1 MNEKKR
7 IIAKHFNATASAEEN
22 NVSAKF
28 GSNHEDYLLSHPYKF
43 IEEIISEHN
52 NKKLKIL
59 DYCCGTGIFS
69 IFPALQGHEVYGTDI
84 SERSVEIAKKK
95 SLQFNLENRCFFYC
109 ADSEKLDFNNSY
121 FDIVLCYNS
130 LSYLD
135 LSVVFEE
142 LKRVIKPDGQ
152 LIIMDSLGHNI
163 FYNLNRK
170 ANIARWGKNAQKELQ
185 LLKMKDISLCEKYFL
200 KSRIR
205 YFGFIMS
212 ILYFISK
219 RFKLEINRPISEIC
233 SKLDDL
239 LFKLPFSYFL
249 AFKFV
254 AVFHSL
260 KEKNEERN

>member
-7 IIAKHFNATASAEEN
+7 IIAKHFNAKESLDVN
-22 NVSAKF
+22 DDKIKF
-28 GSNHEDYLLSHPYKF
+28 GSNQENYLLSHPYKF
-43 IEEIISEHN
+43 IEEIISKHN

-59 DYCCGTGIFS
+59 DYCCGTGVFS

-84 SERSVEIAKKK
+84 SEKSIEIAKNK
-95 SLQFNLENRCFFYC
+95 SLQFNLENKCFFYC
-109 ADSEKLDFNNSY
+109 ADSEKLDFSNSY

-135 LSVVFEE
+135 LSIVFAE
-142 LKRVIKPDGQ
+142 LKRVIKPDGK

-163 FYNLNRK
+163 FYNLNRN
-170 ANIARWGKNAQKELQ
+170 ANIAQWGKNVQSEFQ
-185 LLKMKDISLCEKYFL
+185 LLKMKDIALCEKYFV
-200 KSRIR
+200 KNRIR

-219 RFKLEINRPISEIC
+219 RFKLEINKSISKIC
-233 SKLDDL
+233 FKLDNL

-254 AVFHSL
+254 AVFHSP
-260 KEKNEERN
+260 KRKK